1 MQLPATRHMKPAPP
15 DILFRDDHY
24 VAVHKPP
31 GLLVLRTWL
40 ARDEHFLL
48 QLVRDRIGQ
57 RVYPVHRLDR
67 ATSGVIIFGLSPE
80 ATRLLQAEFEGN
92 RVVKHYRAVV
102 RGWLS
107 GPGIID
113 HPLADE
119 ETGMDRRPA
128 QTRYRP
134 LAFAELDHAV
144 DRYAT
149 ARYTLV
155 EAEPVTGRRHQIRKH
170 FKHVSHPIVGDT
182 TYGKGTHNRFFRT
195 RFGADRLL
203 LMAWHLAFEHPFDRR
218 PLGIPAIPEAG
229 WMELMEA
236 LGWDGV

>member
-1 MQLPATRHMKPAPP
+1 MEPPPP
-15 DILFRDDHY
+15 DILFRDEHY

-31 GLLVLRTWL
+31 GLLVHRTWL

-48 QLVRDRIGQ
+48 QLVRNRVGR

-67 ATSGVIIFGLSPE
+67 ATSGVMIFGLSPE

-92 RVVKHYRAVV
+92 RVVKRYRAVV

-107 GPGIID
+107 GQGTIE

-119 ETGMDRRPA
+119 ETGVKRRPA
-128 QTRYRP
+128 TTRYRP
-134 LAFAELDHAV
+134 LARVELNHAV

-155 EAEPVTGRRHQIRKH
+155 EAEPLTGRRHQIRKH
-170 FKHVSHPIVGDT
+170 FKHISHPIIGDT
-182 TYGKGTHNRFFRT
+182 TYGKGTHNRFFRKS
-195 RFGADRLL
+195 FGVDRLL
-203 LMAWHLAFEHPFDRR
+203 LIAWHLAFEHPIDQQSVS
-218 PLGIPAIPEAG
+218 IAAIPETG
-229 WMELMEA
+229 WMNLMER
-236 LGWDGV
+236 LGWGRV